1 MPHVGFLGVAAAC
14 ASFIFQLFILS
25 RLVSAL
31 PSPIPPS
38 HHPES
43 PSPNRMQRAALLTV
57 DSCIRG
63 VGRGAGRREGGVDR
77 STLSFVSNLSI
88 YLCCVSVAVSVSAA
102 HCIMKIFIFP
112 SSSARRSEGNSS
124 SLPSL
129 LPLSV
134 LCNPLPKAVRSAKCV
149 CVVVCVSVSVC
160 VVHNACQ
167 INEI

>member
-1 MPHVGFLGVAAAC
+1 MP
-14 ASFIFQLFILS
+14 ASYSNYLSYLAWYLLF
-25 RLVSAL
+25 
-31 PSPIPPS
+31 PPPFPPS
-38 HHPES
+38 HNSES

-63 VGRGAGRREGGVDR
+63 VGRGWQTGGGVGR

-134 LCNPLPKAVRSAKCV
+134 LCNPLPDTVRSAKCV
-149 CVVVCVSVSVC
+149 CVVVCVCCAQRLS
-160 VVHNACQ
+160 N
-167 INEI
+167 